1 MNIFGV
7 TKMSKTVATCI
18 AETNLVQGEPQEN
31 VFFLTLSRKIEDF
44 PNEFLRTARSTS
56 PIQICA
62 IFSTIGPD
70 NLAAVLNLELNA
82 ELEKIAAA
90 CSNQAVLDFEGFAN
104 QVINNLNV
112 KVCNFAANKGTQF
125 KTSMSMFVIEG
136 DILRVI
142 HVGITKAVLFRNN
155 RIMLLTEEQ
164 TVAHRYVQM
173 GAIQPGEELT
183 HPENMN
189 LTQYLGKMP
198 QEGPVNADKKVHLK
212 LQDNDEL
219 FLMGVGLS
227 RKLPSQMRN
236 SIIAKPLSTEVKSKE
251 IINAAVSYGLKSG
264 LTLIDIKVESTFLL
278 PGDAVINSN
287 LKTEAPVATR
297 PGNAAKEQSNNAFT
311 NFESS
316 DDSSNT
322 INYVPGSATLGLSD
336 MDDDEPIV
344 NEQKEKIKTII
355 IPIVIFIVC
364 ILLGF
369 GVTFMVFNMKN
380 LISFTEPTTF
390 LTDSSIGTVLYA
402 ASDSTPVYS
411 QASLDA
417 TVIGTL
423 NRGDVVTLQEVADN
437 TFSKVV
443 TANNVTGYVLS
454 AQLLE
459 EDPTYF
465 DETTEMTGDPTP
477 VPTTDTMPTESTTH
491 MTTTAVQTDQI
502 WNTKATT
509 TTSSSETV
517 EPDENKM
524 TPMPTPTDG
533 NGGNGGNEGGNGG
546 NEGGNG
552 GNEGGNGGNEGGNG
566 GNEGGNGGNEGGN
579 GGNEGGNGG
588 NEGGNGGNEG
598 GNGGGNEGGNGGG
611 NEGGNGGGD
620 NGGNAGGDNGGGN
633 EGGGDAQAE

>member
-1 MNIFGV
+1 
-7 TKMSKTVATCI
+7 MSKTVATCI

-70 NLAAVLNLELNA
+70 NLSAVLNLELNA

-236 SIIAKPLSTEVKSKE
+236 SIIAKPLTTEVKAKE

-287 LKTEAPVATR
+287 LKTEAPVAQR
-297 PGNAAKEQSNNAFT
+297 PGNAAKTQNANDFT
-311 NFESS
+311 NFEKEESA
-316 DDSSNT
+316 DDT
-322 INYVPGSATLGLSD
+322 INYVPGSATAAVAGMSD
-336 MDDDEPIV
+336 PEEEEPIV
-344 NEQKEKIKTII
+344 NEKKEKIKTII

-364 ILLGF
+364 VLLGF
-369 GVTFMVFNMKN
+369 GVTFMVFNMKD
-380 LISFTEPTTF
+380 LISFTEATTF
-390 LTDSSIGTVLYA
+390 LPTSAGSVLYA
-402 ASDSTPVYS
+402 ASDGVPVYS
-411 QASLDA
+411 QASLDS
-417 TVIGTL
+417 TVIGNL
-423 NRGDVVTLQEVADN
+423 NRGDVVTLQEITDS
-437 TFSKVV
+437 TFSKVI

-477 VPTTDTMPTESTTH
+477 IPTTETAESTTQ

-502 WNTKATT
+502 WSTTKATT
-509 TTSSSETV
+509 TSSESSDSSATV
-517 EPDENKM
+517 EPPDDV
-524 TPMPTPTDG
+524 TPTPNPD
-533 NGGNGGNEGGNGG
+533 
-546 NEGGNG
+546 
-552 GNEGGNGGNEGGNG
+552 
-566 GNEGGNGGNEGGN
+566 
-579 GGNEGGNGG
+579 
-588 NEGGNGGNEG
+588 
-598 GNGGGNEGGNGGG
+598 
-611 NEGGNGGGD
+611 GGNGGGD
-620 NGGNAGGDNGGGN
+620 K
-633 EGGGDAQAE
+633 GGGDKGCRRIETGSRSGSERIS

>member
-1 MNIFGV
+1 
-7 TKMSKTVATCI
+7 MSKTVATCI

-82 ELEKIAAA
+82 ELERIAAA

-173 GAIQPGEELT
+173 GAIQASEELT

-236 SIIAKPLSTEVKSKE
+236 SIIAKPLSTEVKAKE
-251 IINAAVSYGLKSG
+251 IINSAISYGLKAG

-287 LKTEAPVATR
+287 LKNDAQVAPSR
-297 PGNAAKEQSNNAFT
+297 PGNAAREQKSQAYT
-311 NFESS
+311 NFDSGADSS
-316 DDSSNT
+316 DT
-322 INYVPGSATLGLSD
+322 INFVPGETSNGVD
-336 MDDDEPIV
+336 PEEEPIV
-344 NEQKEKIKTII
+344 NEKKEKIKTII
-355 IPIVIFIVC
+355 IPIVVFLVC

-369 GVTFMVFNMKN
+369 GVTFMIFNMKD
-380 LISFTEPTTF
+380 LISFTEATTT
-390 LTDSSIGTVLYA
+390 LPDTAGSVLYA
-402 ASDSTPVYS
+402 ASDGIPVYS
-411 QASLDA
+411 QPALDA
-417 TVIGTL
+417 TVIGNL
-423 NRGDVVTLQEVADN
+423 NRGDVVTLQELSEDG

-459 EDPTYF
+459 EDPTYY
-465 DETTEMTGDPTP
+465 DETSEMLSDPTP
-477 VPTTDTMPTESTTH
+477 VPTSEIVTEETTH

-502 WNTKATT
+502 WSTTKATT
-509 TTSSSETV
+509 SETTDPNSVEPGESDQTADTSASSSDTSATDTSASSSETQATESSTEAPASSETQTEATV
-517 EPDENKM
+517 APADPPAEQPAADPAPAE
-524 TPMPTPTDG
+524 
-533 NGGNGGNEGGNGG
+533 NGGE
-546 NEGGNG
+546 
-552 GNEGGNGGNEGGNG
+552 
-566 GNEGGNGGNEGGN
+566 
-579 GGNEGGNGG
+579 
-588 NEGGNGGNEG
+588 
-598 GNGGGNEGGNGGG
+598 
-611 NEGGNGGGD
+611 
-620 NGGNAGGDNGGGN
+620 A
-633 EGGGDAQAE
+633 A

>member
-1 MNIFGV
+1 
-7 TKMSKTVATCI
+7 MSKTVATCI

-70 NLAAVLNLELNA
+70 NLSAVLNLELNA

-236 SIIAKPLSTEVKSKE
+236 SIIAKPLTTEVKAKE

-287 LKTEAPVATR
+287 LKTEAPVAQR
-297 PGNAAKEQSNNAFT
+297 PGNAAKTQNASDFT
-311 NFESS
+311 NLEKEESA
-316 DDSSNT
+316 DDT
-322 INYVPGSATLGLSD
+322 INYVPGSATAAVAGMSD
-336 MDDDEPIV
+336 PEEEEPIV
-344 NEQKEKIKTII
+344 NEKKEKIKTII

-364 ILLGF
+364 VLLGF
-369 GVTFMVFNMKN
+369 GVTFMVFNMKD
-380 LISFTEPTTF
+380 LISFTEATTF
-390 LTDSSIGTVLYA
+390 LPTSAGSVLYA
-402 ASDSTPVYS
+402 ASDGVPVYS
-411 QASLDA
+411 QASLDS
-417 TVIGTL
+417 TVIGNL
-423 NRGDVVTLQEVADN
+423 NRGDVVTLQEITDS
-437 TFSKVV
+437 TFSKVI

-477 VPTTDTMPTESTTH
+477 IPTTETAESTTQ

-502 WNTKATT
+502 WSTTKATT
-509 TTSSSETV
+509 TSSESSDSSATV
-517 EPDENKM
+517 EPPDDV
-524 TPMPTPTDG
+524 TPTPNPD
-533 NGGNGGNEGGNGG
+533 
-546 NEGGNG
+546 
-552 GNEGGNGGNEGGNG
+552 
-566 GNEGGNGGNEGGN
+566 
-579 GGNEGGNGG
+579 
-588 NEGGNGGNEG
+588 
-598 GNGGGNEGGNGGG
+598 
-611 NEGGNGGGD
+611 GGNGGGD
-620 NGGNAGGDNGGGN
+620 NGGGDNGGGDNGGGDN
-633 EGGGDAQAE
+633 GGGDNGGGDNGGGDNGGGDNGGGDNGGGDNGGGDNGGGDNGGGDNGGGDNGGSNGGDAGGGDAGGGDAGAGE

>member
-1 MNIFGV
+1 
-7 TKMSKTVATCI
+7 MSKTVATCI

-70 NLAAVLNLELNA
+70 NLSAVLNLELNA
-82 ELEKIAAA
+82 ELEKIVAA
-90 CSNQAVLDFEGFAN
+90 CSNQAVLDFDGFAN

-173 GAIQPGEELT
+173 GAIQASEELT

-212 LQDNDEL
+212 LQDDDEL

-251 IINAAVSYGLKSG
+251 IINAAVSYGLKAG

-278 PGDAVINSN
+278 PGDAVINNNLKSDAQVAARPGAASKAKSNAYSN
-287 LKTEAPVATR
+287 LESD
-297 PGNAAKEQSNNAFT
+297 GD
-311 NFESS
+311 SS
-316 DDSSNT
+316 DT
-322 INYVPGSATLGLSD
+322 INFVPGEAGNGISD
-336 MDDDEPIV
+336 EEEEPIV
-344 NEQKEKIKTII
+344 NEKKEKAKTVI

-364 ILLGF
+364 IVLGF
-369 GVTFMVFNMKN
+369 GVTFMIFNMKN
-380 LISFTEPTTF
+380 LINFSETSTS
-390 LTDSSIGTVLYA
+390 LANASAVGSVLYA
-402 ASDSTPVYS
+402 SSDGVPVYS
-411 QASLDA
+411 SASLDG
-417 TVIGTL
+417 TVIAQL
-423 NRGDVVTLQEVADN
+423 KRGDVVTLQEKVDD
-437 TFSKVV
+437 TFSKVI
-443 TANNVTGYVLS
+443 TANNVTGYILT
-454 AQLLE
+454 AQLLDH
-459 EDPTYF
+459 DPTLN
-465 DETTEMTGDPTP
+465 DPTTVTTGDPTP
-477 VPTTDTMPTESTTH
+477 AAITTTTETAASIE
-491 MTTTAVQTDQI
+491 TTAVQTDRV
-502 WNTKATT
+502 NNGGGGSTT
-509 TTSSSETV
+509 TTTTAETSETSVNSTDVEAPEPDQTSETSESSSDTSASESSSETSETQTEAT
-517 EPDENKM
+517 EPSAEE
-524 TPMPTPTDG
+524 TPAPADTEPAT
-533 NGGNGGNEGGNGG
+533 GGEGG
-546 NEGGNG
+546 
-552 GNEGGNGGNEGGNG
+552 
-566 GNEGGNGGNEGGN
+566 
-579 GGNEGGNGG
+579 
-588 NEGGNGGNEG
+588 
-598 GNGGGNEGGNGGG
+598 
-611 NEGGNGGGD
+611 
-620 NGGNAGGDNGGGN
+620 
-633 EGGGDAQAE
+633 EGGGDATV

>member
-1 MNIFGV
+1 M
-7 TKMSKTVATCI
+7 KMSKTVATCI

-104 QVINNLNV
+104 QVINTLNV

-155 RIMLLTEEQ
+155 RVMLLTEEQ

-236 SIIAKPLSTEVKSKE
+236 SIIAKPLSTEIKSKE

-297 PGNAAKEQSNNAFT
+297 PGNAAKAQSNAFT
-311 NFESS
+311 DFENSS
-316 DDSSNT
+316 DSSDT
-322 INYVPGSATLGLSD
+322 INYVPGSATLGLAD

-369 GVTFMVFNMKN
+369 GVTFMIFNMKD

-390 LTDSSIGTVLYA
+390 LTDASGSVLYA
-402 ASDSTPVYS
+402 ASDMTPVYS

-423 NRGDVVTLQEVADN
+423 NRGDVVTLQEVTDN

-477 VPTTDTMPTESTTH
+477 VPTTDTMPTTESTTH

-509 TTSSSETV
+509 TTTTTVDPNTV
-517 EPDENKM
+517 EPGESDQ
-524 TPMPTPTDG
+524 TAPTSSSSDTSATN
-533 NGGNGGNEGGNGG
+533 NGGDN
-546 NEGGNG
+546 
-552 GNEGGNGGNEGGNG
+552 
-566 GNEGGNGGNEGGN
+566 
-579 GGNEGGNGG
+579 
-588 NEGGNGGNEG
+588 
-598 GNGGGNEGGNGGG
+598 
-611 NEGGNGGGD
+611 GGNGGGD
-620 NGGNAGGDNGGGN
+620 NGGNGGNGGGDNGGNSGGDNGGN
-633 EGGGDAQAE
+633 GGGDNGGNGGGDNGGNGGGDNGGNGGGDNGGNGGGDAQAE

>member
-1 MNIFGV
+1 
-7 TKMSKTVATCI
+7 MSKTVATCI

-70 NLAAVLNLELNA
+70 NLSAVLNLELNA
-82 ELEKIAAA
+82 ELEKIVAA
-90 CSNQAVLDFEGFAN
+90 CSNQAVLDFDGFAN

-173 GAIQPGEELT
+173 GAIQASEELT

-212 LQDNDEL
+212 LQDDDEL

-251 IINAAVSYGLKSG
+251 IINAAVSYGLKAG

-278 PGDAVINSN
+278 PGDAVINNN
-287 LKTEAPVATR
+287 LKSDAQVAAR
-297 PGNAAKEQSNNAFT
+297 PGAASKSKSNAYS
-311 NFESS
+311 NFES
-316 DDSSNT
+316 DGDSSDT
-322 INYVPGSATLGLSD
+322 INFVPGEAGNGISD
-336 MDDDEPIV
+336 EEEEPIV
-344 NEQKEKIKTII
+344 NEKKEKAKTVI

-364 ILLGF
+364 IVLGF
-369 GVTFMVFNMKN
+369 GVTFMIFNMKN
-380 LISFTEPTTF
+380 LINFSETSTS
-390 LTDSSIGTVLYA
+390 LANASAVGSVLYA
-402 ASDSTPVYS
+402 SSDGVPVYS
-411 QASLDA
+411 SASLDG
-417 TVIGTL
+417 TVIAQL
-423 NRGDVVTLQEVADN
+423 KRGDVVTLQEKVDD
-437 TFSKVV
+437 TFSKVI
-443 TANNVTGYVLS
+443 TANNVTGYILT
-454 AQLLE
+454 AQLLDH
-459 EDPTYF
+459 DPTLN
-465 DETTEMTGDPTP
+465 DPTTVTTGDPTP
-477 VPTTDTMPTESTTH
+477 AAITTTTETAASIE
-491 MTTTAVQTDQI
+491 TTAVQTDRV
-502 WNTKATT
+502 NNGGGSTT
-509 TTSSSETV
+509 TTTTAETTPETTPDPNSVEPGESETSATDTSASETSESSSETSETETEAT
-517 EPDENKM
+517 EPSAEE
-524 TPMPTPTDG
+524 TPAPADTEAPADPQPG
-533 NGGNGGNEGGNGG
+533 NNE
-546 NEGGNG
+546 
-552 GNEGGNGGNEGGNG
+552 
-566 GNEGGNGGNEGGN
+566 
-579 GGNEGGNGG
+579 
-588 NEGGNGGNEG
+588 
-598 GNGGGNEGGNGGG
+598 
-611 NEGGNGGGD
+611 D
-620 NGGNAGGDNGGGN
+620 PAV
-633 EGGGDAQAE
+633 

>member
-1 MNIFGV
+1 
-7 TKMSKTVATCI
+7 MSKTVATCI

-70 NLAAVLNLELNA
+70 NLSAVLNLELNA
-82 ELEKIAAA
+82 ELERIAAA

-173 GAIQPGEELT
+173 GAIQASEELT

-236 SIIAKPLSTEVKSKE
+236 SIIAKPLSTEVKAKE
-251 IINAAVSYGLKSG
+251 IINSAISYGLKAG

-287 LKTEAPVATR
+287 LKNDAEVAPSR
-297 PGNAAKEQSNNAFT
+297 PGNAAREQKSQAYT
-311 NFESS
+311 NFDSGADSS
-316 DDSSNT
+316 DT
-322 INYVPGSATLGLSD
+322 INFVPGETSNGVD
-336 MDDDEPIV
+336 PEEEPIV
-344 NEQKEKIKTII
+344 NEKKEKIKTII
-355 IPIVIFIVC
+355 IPIVVFLVC

-369 GVTFMVFNMKN
+369 GVTFMIFNMKD
-380 LISFTEPTTF
+380 LISFTEATTT
-390 LTDSSIGTVLYA
+390 LPDTAGSVLYA
-402 ASDSTPVYS
+402 ASDGIPVYS
-411 QASLDA
+411 QAALDA
-417 TVIGTL
+417 TVIGNL
-423 NRGDVVTLQEVADN
+423 NRGDVVTLQELSEDG

-459 EDPTYF
+459 EDPTYY
-465 DETTEMTGDPTP
+465 DETSEMLSDPTP
-477 VPTTDTMPTESTTH
+477 VPTTEVITEETTH

-502 WNTKATT
+502 WSTTKATT
-509 TTSSSETV
+509 TDPNSVETGESDQV
-517 EPDENKM
+517 AP
-524 TPMPTPTDG
+524 
-533 NGGNGGNEGGNGG
+533 
-546 NEGGNG
+546 
-552 GNEGGNGGNEGGNG
+552 
-566 GNEGGNGGNEGGN
+566 
-579 GGNEGGNGG
+579 
-588 NEGGNGGNEG
+588 
-598 GNGGGNEGGNGGG
+598 
-611 NEGGNGGGD
+611 GGD
-620 NGGNAGGDNGGGN
+620 AAGGDAGAGAGDAGAGAGDAGAGAGDAGTGDAGAGAGDAGAGAGDAGGNAGGDAGAGDAGGN
-633 EGGGDAQAE
+633 AGGDAGAADAGGNAGGDAGAADAGGNAGGDAGAADNGGAEAQ

>member
-1 MNIFGV
+1 
-7 TKMSKTVATCI
+7 MSKTVATCI

-82 ELEKIAAA
+82 ELERIAAA

-173 GAIQPGEELT
+173 GAIQASEELT

-236 SIIAKPLSTEVKSKE
+236 SIIAKPLSTEVKAKE
-251 IINAAVSYGLKSG
+251 IINSAISYGLKAG

-287 LKTEAPVATR
+287 LKNDAEVAPSR
-297 PGNAAKEQSNNAFT
+297 PGNAVKEQKSQAYT
-311 NFESS
+311 NFDSGADSS
-316 DDSSNT
+316 DT
-322 INYVPGSATLGLSD
+322 INFVPGETSNGVD
-336 MDDDEPIV
+336 PEEEPIV
-344 NEQKEKIKTII
+344 NEKKEKIKTII
-355 IPIVIFIVC
+355 IPIVVFLVC

-369 GVTFMVFNMKN
+369 GVTFMIFNMKD
-380 LISFTEPTTF
+380 LISFTEATTT
-390 LTDSSIGTVLYA
+390 LPDTAGSVLYA
-402 ASDSTPVYS
+402 ASDGIPVYS
-411 QASLDA
+411 QPALDA
-417 TVIGTL
+417 TVIGNL
-423 NRGDVVTLQEVADN
+423 NRGDVVTLQELSEDG

-459 EDPTYF
+459 EDPTYY
-465 DETTEMTGDPTP
+465 DETSEMLSDPTP
-477 VPTTDTMPTESTTH
+477 VPTSEIVTEETTH

-502 WNTKATT
+502 WSTTKATT
-509 TTSSSETV
+509 AETEETTDPNSVEPGESDQTAPTDTSASSSDTAATESSA
-517 EPDENKM
+517 
-524 TPMPTPTDG
+524 TDTSATQT
-533 NGGNGGNEGGNGG
+533 EAQ
-546 NEGGNG
+546 
-552 GNEGGNGGNEGGNG
+552 
-566 GNEGGNGGNEGGN
+566 
-579 GGNEGGNGG
+579 
-588 NEGGNGGNEG
+588 
-598 GNGGGNEGGNGGG
+598 
-611 NEGGNGGGD
+611 NGGGD
-620 NGGNAGGDNGGGN
+620 A
-633 EGGGDAQAE
+633 GGGDAGGGDAGGGDAGGGDAGGGDAGGGDAGGGDAGGGDAGGGEAGGGEAQ

>member
-1 MNIFGV
+1 
-7 TKMSKTVATCI
+7 MSKTVATCI

-70 NLAAVLNLELNA
+70 NLSAVLNLELNA
-82 ELEKIAAA
+82 ELERIASVCA
-90 CSNQAVLDFEGFAN
+90 NQAVLDFDGFAN

-173 GAIQPGEELT
+173 GAIQPSEELT

-227 RKLPSQMRN
+227 RRLPSQMRN

-251 IINAAVSYGLKSG
+251 IINAAVSYGIKSG
-264 LTLIDIKVESTFLL
+264 LTLIDMKVESTFLL

-287 LKTEAPVATR
+287 LRTEAGLSR
-297 PGNAAKEQSNNAFT
+297 RDNHRNAESNAFT
-311 NFESS
+311 EFYNDNDPEFDNDAS
-316 DDSSNT
+316 DT
-322 INYVPGSATLGLSD
+322 INYVPGSASASFAESD
-336 MDDDEPIV
+336 EEELIV
-344 NEQKEKIKTII
+344 NEGKERVKTIL
-355 IPIVIFIVC
+355 IPLIIFIIC
-364 ILLGF
+364 IILGF
-369 GVTFMVFNMKN
+369 GVTFMIFNMKD
-380 LISFTEPTTF
+380 LVDLGGSTTTT
-390 LTDSSIGTVLYA
+390 LPVGVGSVLYA
-402 ASDSTPVYS
+402 SENMVPVYS
-411 QASLDA
+411 KASEES

-423 NRGDVVTLQEVADN
+423 NYGDPVTLKEITNEA
-437 TFSKVV
+437 FSKII
-443 TANNVTGYVLS
+443 TANNVTGYVASTKLIS
-454 AQLLE
+454 ENPITGTSEFDPFGDATSVTTAEVTLPDGETVQTTGVKKDNIYYPATPTPKPTLESIGTDEYGNPIYPTPTPDPNKPTPTTDPNITVTPTPAQ
-459 EDPTYF
+459 PTP
-465 DETTEMTGDPTP
+465 TTKPADPTP
-477 VPTTDTMPTESTTH
+477 TEKP
-491 MTTTAVQTDQI
+491 AD
-502 WNTKATT
+502 
-509 TTSSSETV
+509 
-517 EPDENKM
+517 
-524 TPMPTPTDG
+524 PTPTTKPADPTTPPKPTDQPP
-533 NGGNGGNEGGNGG
+533 E
-546 NEGGNG
+546 
-552 GNEGGNGGNEGGNG
+552 
-566 GNEGGNGGNEGGN
+566 
-579 GGNEGGNGG
+579 
-588 NEGGNGGNEG
+588 
-598 GNGGGNEGGNGGG
+598 NGGGNEGGN
-611 NEGGNGGGD
+611 NG
-620 NGGNAGGDNGGGN
+620 
-633 EGGGDAQAE
+633 

>member
-1 MNIFGV
+1 
-7 TKMSKTVATCI
+7 MSKTVETCI

-70 NLAAVLNLELNA
+70 NLSAVLNLELNA
-82 ELEKIAAA
+82 ELERIASVCA
-90 CSNQAVLDFEGFAN
+90 NQAVLDFDSFAN

-173 GAIQPGEELT
+173 GAIQASEELT

-212 LQDNDEL
+212 LQDNDDL

-236 SIIAKPLSTEVKSKE
+236 SIIAKPLSTEVKAKE
-251 IINAAVSYGLKSG
+251 IINSALSYGLKAG

-287 LKTEAPVATR
+287 LKTDAQVSSK
-297 PGNAAKEQSNNAFT
+297 PGSGKAQESNAFN
-311 NFESS
+311 NFDSGADSS
-316 DDSSNT
+316 DT
-322 INYVPGSATLGLSD
+322 INFVPGEASNGVSD
-336 MDDDEPIV
+336 GDEEEPII
-344 NEQKEKIKTII
+344 NEKREKAKTII

-369 GVTFMVFNMKN
+369 GVTFMIFNMKN
-380 LISFTEPTTF
+380 LISFDETTT
-390 LTDSSIGTVLYA
+390 LLSNTAVGTGSVLYA
-402 ASDSTPVYS
+402 ASDGVPVYS
-411 QASLDA
+411 QNTLDSTIIGSLK
-417 TVIGTL
+417 
-423 NRGDVVTLQEVADN
+423 RGDVVTLQEITDD

-443 TANNVTGYVLS
+443 TANNVTGFVLT
-454 AQLLE
+454 AQLLT
-459 EDPTYF
+459 EDPTYN
-465 DETTEMTGDPTP
+465 DPTTVMLSDPTP
-477 VPTTDTMPTESTTH
+477 VPTSSGSEETTTH
-491 MTTTAVQTDQI
+491 MTTTAVQTDA
-502 WNTKATT
+502 WSGTKATT
-509 TTSSSETV
+509 TEETTTSESTTEPPESQTEATTTTSETS
-517 EPDENKM
+517 ETTTSATTSEETTTEETTTTAEETTTTAEETTTTAADP
-524 TPMPTPTDG
+524 
-533 NGGNGGNEGGNGG
+533 
-546 NEGGNG
+546 
-552 GNEGGNGGNEGGNG
+552 
-566 GNEGGNGGNEGGN
+566 
-579 GGNEGGNGG
+579 
-588 NEGGNGGNEG
+588 
-598 GNGGGNEGGNGGG
+598 
-611 NEGGNGGGD
+611 
-620 NGGNAGGDNGGGN
+620 NAGT
-633 EGGGDAQAE
+633 

>member
-1 MNIFGV
+1 
-7 TKMSKTVATCI
+7 MSKTVATCI

-82 ELEKIAAA
+82 ELERIAAA

-173 GAIQPGEELT
+173 GAIQASEELT

-236 SIIAKPLSTEVKSKE
+236 SIIAKPLSTEVKAKE
-251 IINAAVSYGLKSG
+251 IINSAISYGLKAG

-287 LKTEAPVATR
+287 LKNDAEVAPSR
-297 PGNAAKEQSNNAFT
+297 PGNAVKEQKSQAYT
-311 NFESS
+311 NFDSGADSS
-316 DDSSNT
+316 DT
-322 INYVPGSATLGLSD
+322 INFVPGETSNGVD
-336 MDDDEPIV
+336 PEEEPIV
-344 NEQKEKIKTII
+344 NEKKEKIKTII
-355 IPIVIFIVC
+355 IPIVVFLVC

-369 GVTFMVFNMKN
+369 GVTFMIFNMKD
-380 LISFTEPTTF
+380 LISFTEATTT
-390 LTDSSIGTVLYA
+390 LPDTAGSVLYA
-402 ASDSTPVYS
+402 ASDGIPVYS
-411 QASLDA
+411 QPALDA
-417 TVIGTL
+417 TVIGNL
-423 NRGDVVTLQEVADN
+423 NRGDVVTLQELSEDG

-459 EDPTYF
+459 EDPTYY
-465 DETTEMTGDPTP
+465 DETSEMLSDPTP
-477 VPTTDTMPTESTTH
+477 VPTSEIVTEETTH

-502 WNTKATT
+502 WSTTKATT
-509 TTSSSETV
+509 AETEETTDPNSV
-517 EPDENKM
+517 EPGESDQ
-524 TPMPTPTDG
+524 TAASTDPAATDPAATDPAATDPAPTDPAPTDPAPTDPAPTDPPAPV
-533 NGGNGGNEGGNGG
+533 
-546 NEGGNG
+546 
-552 GNEGGNGGNEGGNG
+552 
-566 GNEGGNGGNEGGN
+566 
-579 GGNEGGNGG
+579 
-588 NEGGNGGNEG
+588 
-598 GNGGGNEGGNGGG
+598 
-611 NEGGNGGGD
+611 D
-620 NGGNAGGDNGGGN
+620 NGG
-633 EGGGDAQAE
+633 EGGGEAQ

>member
-1 MNIFGV
+1 
-7 TKMSKTVATCI
+7 MSKTVATCI

-44 PNEFLRTARSTS
+44 PNEFLRTAKSTS

-70 NLAAVLNLELNA
+70 NLSAVLNLELNA
-82 ELEKIAAA
+82 ELEKIAASCA
-90 CSNQAVLDFEGFAN
+90 NQAVLDFEGFAN

-173 GAIQPGEELT
+173 GAIQASEELT

-236 SIIAKPLSTEVKSKE
+236 SIIAKPLSTEVKAKE
-251 IINAAVSYGLKSG
+251 IINSALSYGLKAG

-287 LKTEAPVATR
+287 LKTDSQVSSR
-297 PGNAAKEQSNNAFT
+297 PGNAKSQESNAFN
-311 NFESS
+311 NFDSGADSS
-316 DDSSNT
+316 DT
-322 INYVPGSATLGLSD
+322 INFVPGETSNGVSD
-336 MDDDEPIV
+336 EEEPIV
-344 NEQKEKIKTII
+344 NEKREKVKTII

-369 GVTFMVFNMKN
+369 GVTFMIFNMKN
-380 LISFTEPTTF
+380 LISFDETTTV
-390 LTDSSIGTVLYA
+390 LPDAVGSVLYA
-402 ASDSTPVYS
+402 ASDGVPVYS
-411 QASLDA
+411 QNSLDS
-417 TVIGTL
+417 TIIGSL
-423 NRGDVVTLQEVADN
+423 KRGDVVTLQEITDE

-454 AQLLE
+454 AQLLQ
-459 EDPTYF
+459 EDPTYN
-465 DETTEMTGDPTP
+465 DPTTAMLSDPTP
-477 VPTTDTMPTESTTH
+477 VPSSSTTQEATH
-491 MTTTAVQTDQI
+491 ITTTAVQTDN
-502 WNTKATT
+502 WGGGTKATTAATEATT
-509 TTSSSETV
+509 TTSATSESTTEPPEPETTPTSSET
-517 EPDENKM
+517 
-524 TPMPTPTDG
+524 TPSSSE
-533 NGGNGGNEGGNGG
+533 NGGGN
-546 NEGGNG
+546 GGNG

-611 NEGGNGGGD
+611 NEGGN
-620 NGGNAGGDNGGGN
+620 AGG
-633 EGGGDAQAE
+633 EGGSGN

>member
-1 MNIFGV
+1 
-7 TKMSKTVATCI
+7 MSKTVATCI

-70 NLAAVLNLELNA
+70 NLSAVLNLELNA
-82 ELEKIAAA
+82 ELEKIVAA
-90 CSNQAVLDFEGFAN
+90 CSNQAVLDFDGFAN
-104 QVINNLNV
+104 QVINTLNV

-173 GAIQPGEELT
+173 GAIQASEELT

-212 LQDNDEL
+212 LQDDDEL

-251 IINAAVSYGLKSG
+251 LINAAVSYGLKAG

-287 LKTEAPVATR
+287 LKSDAQVASR
-297 PGNAAKEQSNNAFT
+297 PGNASKAQSNAFN
-311 NFESS
+311 NFEEEDDNS
-316 DDSSNT
+316 DT
-322 INYVPGSATLGLSD
+322 INFVPGAAGNGISD
-336 MDDDEPIV
+336 AEEEPIV
-344 NEQKEKIKTII
+344 NEKKEKVKTVI

-364 ILLGF
+364 IVLGF
-369 GVTFMVFNMKN
+369 GVTFMIFNMKN
-380 LISFTEPTTF
+380 LINFSETTTS
-390 LTDSSIGTVLYA
+390 LANANAVGSVLYA
-402 ASDSTPVYS
+402 SSDGVPVYS
-411 QASLDA
+411 SASLDG
-417 TVIGTL
+417 TVIAQL
-423 NRGDVVTLQEVADN
+423 RRGDVVTLQEKVDD
-437 TFSKVV
+437 TFSKIV
-443 TANNVTGYVLS
+443 TANNVTGYILT
-454 AQLLE
+454 AQLLDH
-459 EDPTYF
+459 DPTLN
-465 DETTEMTGDPTP
+465 DPTTVMTGDPTP
-477 VPTTDTMPTESTTH
+477 VPVTTSTETAVSIE
-491 MTTTAVQTDQI
+491 TTAVQTDRV
-502 WNTKATT
+502 NNGGGSTT
-509 TTSSSETV
+509 TTTTAA
-517 EPDENKM
+517 PTD
-524 TPMPTPTDG
+524 TPTPTPDPNSVEPGETEPSPTPTESSADTSATESSENTAEPTSDPG
-533 NGGNGGNEGGNGG
+533 NGGSEGGENSGG
-546 NEGGNG
+546 S
-552 GNEGGNGGNEGGNG
+552 
-566 GNEGGNGGNEGGN
+566 
-579 GGNEGGNGG
+579 
-588 NEGGNGGNEG
+588 
-598 GNGGGNEGGNGGG
+598 
-611 NEGGNGGGD
+611 GD
-620 NGGNAGGDNGGGN
+620 NGGGVEGGDNGGGSGDN
-633 EGGGDAQAE
+633 GGEGGGDATV

>member
-1 MNIFGV
+1 
-7 TKMSKTVATCI
+7 MSKTVATCI

-82 ELEKIAAA
+82 ELERIAAA

-173 GAIQPGEELT
+173 GAIQASEELT

-236 SIIAKPLSTEVKSKE
+236 SIIAKPLSTEVKAKE
-251 IINAAVSYGLKSG
+251 IINSAISYGLKAG

-287 LKTEAPVATR
+287 LKNDAEVAPSR
-297 PGNAAKEQSNNAFT
+297 PGNAAREQKSQAYT
-311 NFESS
+311 NFDSGADSS
-316 DDSSNT
+316 DT
-322 INYVPGSATLGLSD
+322 INFVPGETSNGVD
-336 MDDDEPIV
+336 PEEEPIV
-344 NEQKEKIKTII
+344 NEKKEKIKTII
-355 IPIVIFIVC
+355 IPIVVFLVC

-369 GVTFMVFNMKN
+369 GVTFMIFNMKD
-380 LISFTEPTTF
+380 LISFTEATTT
-390 LTDSSIGTVLYA
+390 LPDTAGSVLYA
-402 ASDSTPVYS
+402 ASDGIPVYS
-411 QASLDA
+411 QPALDA
-417 TVIGTL
+417 TVIGNL
-423 NRGDVVTLQEVADN
+423 NRGDVVTLQELTEDG

-459 EDPTYF
+459 EDPTYY
-465 DETTEMTGDPTP
+465 DETSEMLSDPTP
-477 VPTTDTMPTESTTH
+477 VPTSEIITEETTH

-502 WNTKATT
+502 WSTTKATT
-509 TTSSSETV
+509 SETTDPNSVEPGESDQTADTSASSSDTSATDTSASSSETQAP
-517 EPDENKM
+517 ETSE
-524 TPMPTPTDG
+524 TPADTTPAETPAPPADTTPA
-533 NGGNGGNEGGNGG
+533 ETP
-546 NEGGNG
+546 
-552 GNEGGNGGNEGGNG
+552 
-566 GNEGGNGGNEGGN
+566 
-579 GGNEGGNGG
+579 
-588 NEGGNGGNEG
+588 
-598 GNGGGNEGGNGGG
+598 
-611 NEGGNGGGD
+611 
-620 NGGNAGGDNGGGN
+620 APPADNGGGA
-633 EGGGDAQAE
+633 EGGDAQAA

>member
-1 MNIFGV
+1 
-7 TKMSKTVATCI
+7 MSKTVATCI

-502 WNTKATT
+502 WNTKSTT

-588 NEGGNGGNEG
+588 NEGGNGG
-598 GNGGGNEGGNGGG
+598 GNEGGNGGG
-611 NEGGNGGGD
+611 NEGGNGGD